1 MPKPDK
7 PTTNERARAGEALQL
22 RRSGLAYREIST
34 RLGYRDE
41 SGARKAVSRLL
52 DRTEAEGVAELR
64 AVEGDRLDALQAA
77 HWSAALAGDVD
88 STKVILGVI
97 DRRMKLFGLAAPVA
111 VDVGLSGVEGMTDVE
126 FAEQTAAL
134 FARLEISTAV
144 RAELRAS
151 GGETGPRLTAAS
163 IADGQAPAPE
173 GDRPAV
179 PFHAA
184 RRAHSAETGD
194 GGWSNIR

>member
-1 MPKPDK
+1 QP
-7 PTTNERARAGEALQL
+7 RAAARI
-22 RRSGLAYREIST
+22 RSG
-34 RLGYRDE
+34 
-41 SGARKAVSRLL
+41 RKP
-52 DRTEAEGVAELR
+52 GVVQR
-64 AVEGDRLDALQAA
+64 AVEGDRLDALQAS

-151 GGETGPRLTAAS
+151 GGEMGHRLAAVSTA
-163 IADGQAPAPE
+163 GEETEAPE

-184 RRAHSAETGD
+184 RRAHSAENGD
-194 GGWSNIR
+194 DDWSNIR